1 MKIKKNYP
9 FSNLRIALLFFSTI
23 GISNIWSQEKNELGG
38 MFSLGSRSTLSFF
51 DHHGAS
57 MGIGMGGQFRIQ
69 LTDRVNT
76 EWYLDYL
83 SSETDGVI
91 GRKDLHIGWSV
102 FYYYLKNNA
111 TSEKLIQ
118 PFFELGH
125 CFDHAFVNEIGSNN
139 FAERWSSAVQLGT
152 GVSFNISPKFD
163 FTSKVQYMIH
173 LGSDISTEID
183 THDGHQHI
191 HIHKNE
197 GLDLEGHLLWTFS
210 LNYKIGKLWNR

>member
-1 MKIKKNYP
+1 M
-9 FSNLRIALLFFSTI
+9 
-23 GISNIWSQEKNELGG
+23 
-38 MFSLGSRSTLSFF
+38 
-51 DHHGAS
+51 
-57 MGIGMGGQFRIQ
+57 
-69 LTDRVNT
+69 NT